1 MYLHNFHV
9 HHPRHHQ
16 IGMTHHRLEH
26 PQRHHHDKHRRRAAI
41 IVEDVL
47 LLLALIVVHFL
58 ENRIF
63 VLLFAL
69 QMWQVKKQVALQMLQ
84 REQQLVLLGC

>member
-16 IGMTHHRLEH
+16 IGMTNHRQEH
-26 PQRHHHDKHRRRAAI
+26 PQRHQHDKHRRRAAL

-47 LLLALIVVHFL
+47 LLLALIVMHF
-58 ENRIF
+58 
-63 VLLFAL
+63 
-69 QMWQVKKQVALQMLQ
+69 
-84 REQQLVLLGC
+84 